1 MQLPGKGRSCRG
13 IFGRSLENEASEE
26 RPKKKTT
33 KKKTIKKARQ
43 SPGPRSNPT
52 GTHQSPRNDDEVKVQ
67 RPPGRLP
74 PEDAQVRTE
83 SPGGSQLL
91 PTQSKESIPPRV
103 SLSEGSLSNRP
114 RIDFADR
121 VEFLYNEKIP
131 LVCNPGQCT
140 ELSRQIRGG
149 PREMPL
155 VGDLFFKEDYV
166 EAALANRRAD
176 GSMNVLVEKYDTA
189 LKQTMTE
196 LSASAKLARARL
208 GVIERLRAD
217 QKKISEKT
225 LEEKEVLRVKFEGL
239 EAALEADRA
248 AKKELAREKA
258 ILERAKADLEKEK
271 AELQA
276 ERNAVTQKLIQERKH
291 LRDSR
296 SQEVTREKVR
306 VQSAMTDKLGRCL
319 TRLRTPCNVLGDE
332 SADQSGDNPVVA
344 APLCKERD
352 PNVGDETG
360 EKDDA
365 LAQEDRPK
373 DADSAKFVEVPDSF
387 SDEEEENV
395 EVDESPSSLLV
406 KTGEPSKEQEESDL
420 AGKLPST
427 ASIKQGK

>member
-166 EAALANRRAD
+166 EAALANRR
-176 GSMNVLVEKYDTA
+176 
-189 LKQTMTE
+189 
-196 LSASAKLARARL
+196 
-208 GVIERLRAD
+208 
-217 QKKISEKT
+217 
-225 LEEKEVLRVKFEGL
+225 
-239 EAALEADRA
+239 
-248 AKKELAREKA
+248 
-258 ILERAKADLEKEK
+258 
-271 AELQA
+271 
-276 ERNAVTQKLIQERKH
+276 
-291 LRDSR
+291 
-296 SQEVTREKVR
+296 
-306 VQSAMTDKLGRCL
+306 
-319 TRLRTPCNVLGDE
+319 